1 MTAENT
7 PAPDGPEP
15 VDWDRLENEL
25 RATVRDA
32 IPTGSAPLDDDA
44 AQPGEARVLVDSPE
58 AQRPARPGLAGLR
71 AAQRRPILPAW
82 LRSRA
87 ELGEVCR
94 WAAGFAAH
102 TSGYHLARS
111 PVYAGRLAARAP
123 RGSARALAGW
133 LRWLFDLEGEPVRQG
148 VVRAQDAEAYLKLA
162 RQRDRR
168 VRWRATVSILLVG
181 ALGLAGMVLLLAPP
195 LLRWAAL
202 LAMVATFGI
211 AGRPADRPLL
221 DRAVVVPKAPRLT
234 SEMVVRA
241 LGVLGLA
248 GINQA
253 LAKDPKAVGFV
264 APITRDGP
272 GWRAD
277 VDLPPGVTVGEV
289 ADRRDKLA
297 SGLGRP
303 LGCVWPEGN
312 AEVHPG
318 RLILWVGDQ
327 DMAKARQPA
336 WPLAKQ
342 GAVDLF
348 KAVPF
353 GTDQRGRP
361 VPLTL
366 MFASM
371 VIGSIP
377 RMGKTFAMRLA
388 LLAAALDVRCEL
400 HVYDLKGT
408 GDFSVLEPVA
418 HRYRAGDDQDDLAYA
433 LADLREL
440 AAELRRRAK
449 VVRGLPRDKC
459 PENKVTP
466 ELAGMR
472 SLRLHPIVLG
482 VDECQQWFDHPTH
495 GPEVRATC
503 EDLVRR
509 GPALGIVPLFGT
521 QRPDARSLPTGI
533 SANAVLRFCLK
544 VMGQTEN
551 DMVLGTSAYKNGV
564 RATMFSR
571 ADRGIGYLAGEGDD
585 PQIVRCFYVDAP
597 AAERIAARARALRDR
612 AGTLT
617 GHALGEDPEPEDT
630 AGSLLADVLAVVP
643 PDETRVWNQTVVA
656 RLAELRPEVYG
667 GWEAEQLTAALK
679 PSGVSTGQVWGTD
692 PGTGEGFNRRGIDRQ
707 AVADAATE
715 RERRRHGREPPPG
728 R

>member
-7 PAPDGPEP
+7 PRPDGSGP
-15 VDWDRLENEL
+15 VDWDRYEHEL
-25 RATVRDA
+25 GGRDGP
-32 IPTGSAPLDDDA
+32 PTGTAQVDA
-44 AQPGEARVLVDSPE
+44 DTVGMGERGVLVDSPE
-58 AQRPARPGLAGLR
+58 AQRPARPGLVGLR
-71 AAQRRPILPAW
+71 AAQRRPIVPAW
-82 LRSRA
+82 ARSRR
-87 ELGEVCR
+87 ELGEGCR
-94 WAAGFAAH
+94 WAAGYAVH

-111 PVYAGRLAARAP
+111 PVYAGRLAGRAP
-123 RGSARALAGW
+123 RGVARVLAGW

-148 VVRAQDAEAYLKLA
+148 VVRAQDADAYLKLA

-168 VRWRATVSILLVG
+168 VRWRATVSALLVA
-181 ALGLAGMVLLLAPP
+181 ALGLIGMVLLLAPP
-195 LLRWAAL
+195 LLRWAAVP
-202 LAMVATFGI
+202 AMVATFGV

-221 DRAVVVPKAPRLT
+221 ERAVVVPKAPRLT

-253 LAKDPKAVGFV
+253 LARDAKAVGFV

-277 VDLPPGVTVGEV
+277 IDLPPGVTVGEV

-318 RLILWVGDQ
+318 RLVLWVGDQ

-348 KAVPF
+348 RPWPF
-353 GTDQRGRP
+353 GTDHRGRP

-377 RMGKTFAMRLA
+377 RMGKTFAMRLV
-388 LLAAALDVRCEL
+388 LLAAALDVRAEL

-433 LADLREL
+433 VTDLREL

-449 VVRGLPRDKC
+449 VIRGLPRDKC

-466 ELAGMR
+466 ELTGMR
-472 SLRLHPIVLG
+472 SLGLHPVVLG
-482 VDECQQWFDHPTH
+482 VDECQRWFEHPGYGT
-495 GPEVRATC
+495 EIQTVC

-521 QRPDARSLPTGI
+521 QRPDAKSLPTAI

-551 DMVLGTSAYKNGV
+551 DMVLGTSAYKHGI

-571 ADRGIGYLAGEGDD
+571 TDRGIGYLAGEGDD
-585 PQIVRCFYVDAP
+585 PQIVRSFYVDAP
-597 AAERIAARARALRDR
+597 AAERIVVRARALRDG
-612 AGTLT
+612 AGMLS
-617 GHALGEDPEPEDT
+617 GHALGEDPVSED
-630 AGSLLADVLAVVP
+630 ASASLLADVLAVVP
-643 PDETRVWNQTVVA
+643 AGETRVWNQTVVA
-656 RLAELRPEVYG
+656 RLAELRPEAYG

-679 PSGVSTGQVWGTD
+679 PYGITTGQVWGTD
-692 PGTGEGFNRRGIDRQ
+692 PETGEGANRRGIDRQ

-715 RERRRHGREPPPG
+715 RERRRHGREPPAG

>member
-1 MTAENT
+1 MTADNT
-7 PAPDGPEP
+7 PAPDGPGP
-15 VDWDRLENEL
+15 VDWDRYEHEL
-25 RATVRDA
+25 GGRDGPPA
-32 IPTGSAPLDDDA
+32 GTAPSDA
-44 AQPGEARVLVDSPE
+44 EAAEVGEARVLVDSPA
-58 AQRPARPGLAGLR
+58 AQRPVRPGLSGLR
-71 AAQRRPILPAW
+71 AGQRRPILPAW

-87 ELGEVCR
+87 ELAEMVR
-94 WAAGFAAH
+94 WAAGYAAH

-123 RGSARALAGW
+123 RGSARVLAGW
-133 LRWLFDLEGEPVRQG
+133 LRWLFDLEAEPVRQG

-168 VRWRATVSILLVG
+168 VRWRATVSALLLA
-181 ALGLAGMVLLLAPP
+181 ALSLVGMVLLLAPP
-195 LLRWAAL
+195 LVRWAAL
-202 LAMVATFGI
+202 LAMVVTFGV

-221 DRAVVVPKAPRLT
+221 ERAVVVAKAPRLT

-253 LAKDPKAVGFV
+253 LARDPKAIGFV

-277 VDLPPGVTVGEV
+277 IDLPPGVTVGEV

-318 RLILWVGDQ
+318 RLVLWVGDQ

-348 KAVPF
+348 KPWPF

-388 LLAAALDVRCEL
+388 LLAAALDVRVEL

-418 HRYRAGDDQDDLAYA
+418 YRYRAGDDPDDLAYA
-433 LADLREL
+433 LADLRDL
-440 AAELRRRAK
+440 GAELRRRAK
-449 VVRGLPRDKC
+449 VIRGLPRDKC
-459 PENKVTP
+459 PENKATP
-466 ELAGMR
+466 ELAGIR
-472 SLRLHPIVLG
+472 SLGLHPIVLG
-482 VDECQQWFDHPTH
+482 VDECQRWFEHPGH
-495 GPEVRATC
+495 GTEIQAVC

-521 QRPDARSLPTGI
+521 QRPDARSLPTAI

-564 RATMFSR
+564 RATMFAR

-585 PQIVRCFYVDAP
+585 PQIVRSFYVDVP
-597 AAERIAARARALRDR
+597 AAERTVARARALRDR
-612 AGTLT
+612 AGTLS
-617 GHALGEDPEPEDT
+617 GHALGEDPEPADAT
-630 AGSLLADVLAVVP
+630 STLLADVLAVIP
-643 PDETRVWNQTVVA
+643 ASEARVWNQTVVA

-679 PSGVSTGQVWGTD
+679 PHGITTGQVWGTD
-692 PGTGEGFNRRGIDRQ
+692 PATGEGANRRGIDRR
-707 AVADAATE
+707 AVAEDAE
-715 RERRRHGREPPPG
+715 RTRPGEPPPG
-728 R
+728 